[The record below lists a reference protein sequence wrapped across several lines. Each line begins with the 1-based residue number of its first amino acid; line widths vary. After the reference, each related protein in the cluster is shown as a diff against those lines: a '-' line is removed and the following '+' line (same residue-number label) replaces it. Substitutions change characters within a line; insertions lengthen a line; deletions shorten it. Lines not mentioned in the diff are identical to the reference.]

1 MRRHDSR
8 WQPPPLPDD
17 PAERRKI
24 GIRLVDSGGTRL
36 DRAHHRQDCVV
47 NE

>member
-17 PAERRKI
+17 PSERRKI
-24 GIRLVDSGGTRL
+24 GVRLLILAALGL
-36 DRAHHRQDCVV
+36 IAHVIAKIAW
-47 NE
+47 

>member
-8 WQPPPLPDD
+8 WQPPPLPDA

-24 GIRLVDSGGTRL
+24 GVRLLILAALGL
-36 DRAHHRQDCVV
+36 IAHVMAKIAW
-47 NE
+47 